1 MASMRDIKR
10 RIKSV
15 NSTQQITK
23 AMNLV
28 AASKLQK
35 AKSRQRETKP
45 YFSQT
50 QRVIASVVNNSKGI
64 KHPYLIQRDGKKS
77 AVIILTSDRGLCGG
91 YNSNI
96 SKEVF
101 NFINE
106 RNDSTLITVGSKGR
120 DYFRRRSASILES
133 FVGISEKPQYEDAAR
148 IGQIILDLY
157 KNGEVDEVHLAYTEF
172 ETTISHIPTITR
184 ILPVDTSSFEE
195 EEEDEKSSHSV
206 MRYEPNEE
214 EVLDFLI
221 PKYINTVI
229 YGALVESA
237 TCEQAA
243 RMTSM
248 DSATENADGMISTLN
263 LYYNRARQGAITQ
276 EITEIVSGANA
287 LK

>member
-15 NSTQQITK
+15 KSTQQITK

-35 AKSRQRETKP
+35 AKQRQQQTKP
-45 YFSQT
+45 YFNQT
-50 QRVIASVVNNSKGI
+50 QKVIASVVNNSKGI
-64 KHPYLIQRDGKKS
+64 SHPYLMERDGKKV
-77 AVIILTSDRGLCGG
+77 AIILLTSDRGLCGG

-96 SKEVF
+96 SKETF
-101 NFINE
+101 SFISDRE
-106 RNDSTLITVGSKGR
+106 EAKLITVGTKGR
-120 DYFRRRSASILES
+120 DYFKRRNGDILES
-133 FVGISEKPQYEDAAR
+133 FIGISENPHYEDAAK
-148 IGQIILDLY
+148 IGQIALDLY
-157 KNGEVDEVHLAYTEF
+157 KNGDVDEVHLAYTEF
-172 ETTISHIPTITR
+172 ETTISHIPTITK
-184 ILPVDTSSFEE
+184 ILPVDTSEFENEE
-195 EEEDEKSSHSV
+195 ESKTSSSL
-206 MRYEPNEE
+206 MRYEPGEE

-229 YGALVESA
+229 YGALVEAA

-248 DSATENADGMISTLN
+248 DSATDNADGMISSLN
-263 LYYNRARQGAITQ
+263 LVYNRARQSAITQ

>member
-35 AKSRQRETKP
+35 AKLRQQETKP
-45 YFSQT
+45 YFNQT
-50 QRVIASVVNNSKGI
+50 QKVIASVVNNSKGI
-64 KHPYLIQRDGKKS
+64 KHPFLIERDGKKTV
-77 AVIILTSDRGLCGG
+77 VITLTSDRGLCGG

-96 SKEVF
+96 SKEVYSF
-101 NFINE
+101 VKDRE
-106 RNDSTLITVGSKGR
+106 DVSLVTVGTKGR
-120 DYFRRRSASILES
+120 DYFKRRNVNIIES
-133 FVGISEKPQYEDAAR
+133 LIGVSENPHYGDAAK
-148 IGQIILDLY
+148 IGQIVLDLY
-157 KNGEVDEVHLAYTEF
+157 MNGEIDEVYLAYTEF
-172 ETTISHIPTITR
+172 ESTISHIPKLTR
-184 ILPVDTSSFEE
+184 ILPVDTSEFDEIEE
-195 EEEDEKSSHSV
+195 EEKHSLSL
-206 MRYEPNEE
+206 MRYEPGEE
-214 EVLDFLI
+214 EVLNFLI

-248 DSATENADGMISTLN
+248 DSATDNADGMITSLN
-263 LYYNRARQGAITQ
+263 LVYNRARQGAITQ